1 MVAVLVC
8 KAVITDRGALGCKP
22 CSIDDCKNETNCLL
36 GSSVDVCNCCTKC
49 FRVSGQT
56 CGGIG
61 YVVGRCGAGLRCN
74 LAQASFNNPIG
85 YCVKA
90 LTPTIV
96 PPQRLLTKAPFL
108 GAGIPDAGNFGQ
120 ELAVV
125 RETIPGVARTKII
138 DKSEVGRQ
146 NLSEDNAKYFV
157 HPNGMWRVDP
167 VELLN
172 DIHDNASV
180 KDDMDS
186 KRERNHAV
194 AQEHQ
199 EIVNQGSVKDTLSD
213 VSPAVIFVAISGAV
227 FFGLVA
233 LLLLPHKSS
242 KVSN

>member
-1 MVAVLVC
+1 M
-8 KAVITDRGALGCKP
+8 
-22 CSIDDCKNETNCLL
+22 
-36 GSSVDVCNCCTKC
+36 
-49 FRVSGQT
+49 SGQT

-108 GAGIPDAGNFGQ
+108 GAGIHDAGKFGQ
-120 ELAVV
+120 EPAVV

-138 DKSEVGRQ
+138 DKSEEGRP

-157 HPNGMWRVDP
+157 HPSGMWRVDS

-172 DIHDNASV
+172 DIHDNASI

-186 KRERNHAV
+186 KGERNHAV

>member
-1 MVAVLVC
+1 M
-8 KAVITDRGALGCKP
+8 
-22 CSIDDCKNETNCLL
+22 
-36 GSSVDVCNCCTKC
+36 
-49 FRVSGQT
+49 SGQT

-199 EIVNQGSVKDTLSD
+199 EIVNQGRLSLCTALVD
-213 VSPAVIFVAISGAV
+213 LHFTISRVPGKGLGVVPA
-227 FFGLVA
+227 FFELS
-233 LLLLPHKSS
+233 LCRS
-242 KVSN
+242 